1 MVFHEDASV
10 LGLNKPAGLSSQGGR
25 GQVVTLDEMLWAFA
39 KPGKARP
46 RLIHRLDRDTS
57 GVILAA
63 RTQPAASFLGKAMMA
78 TLAREGANVIGSA
91 RTQSTL
97 DAEVAEVDDN
107 GGKAV
112 AVAADMSDDV
122 QVGRVIDA
130 ANAEFGGLDGLV
142 NNAGVGYGYR
152 SVRPDSML
160 PIVESP
166 LEDWDHVMGI
176 NLGSVVYAS
185 RRALPIMVEQGSG
198 SIVNVASILGMVGHH
213 DAHAYTT
220 AKGAII
226 NLTRSMAKTYGPMNV
241 RSNCLCPG
249 YIDTPM
255 IADYTE
261 YLNAEETRNSWG
273 CPMGRTGR
281 PEEIA
286 NAVLYLLSDMSTYT
300 NGAVLPVDGGFTAC

>member
-1 MVFHEDASV
+1 M
-10 LGLNKPAGLSSQGGR
+10 GLMDGKTV
-25 GQVVTLDEMLWAFA
+25 VVT
-39 KPGKARP
+39 G
-46 RLIHRLDRDTS
+46 
-57 GVILAA
+57 
-63 RTQPAASFLGKAMMA
+63 ASTGLGKAMMA

-97 DAEVAEVDDN
+97 DAAVAEVVAN

-130 ANAEFGGLDGLV
+130 ATAEFGGLDGLV

>member
-1 MVFHEDASV
+1 MDGKTV
-10 LGLNKPAGLSSQGGR
+10 
-25 GQVVTLDEMLWAFA
+25 VVT
-39 KPGKARP
+39 G
-46 RLIHRLDRDTS
+46 
-57 GVILAA
+57 
-63 RTQPAASFLGKAMMA
+63 ASTGLGKAMMA

-97 DAEVAEVDDN
+97 DAAVAEVVAN

-130 ANAEFGGLDGLV
+130 ATAEFGGLDGLV

>member
-1 MVFHEDASV
+1 MDGKTV
-10 LGLNKPAGLSSQGGR
+10 
-25 GQVVTLDEMLWAFA
+25 VVT
-39 KPGKARP
+39 G
-46 RLIHRLDRDTS
+46 
-57 GVILAA
+57 
-63 RTQPAASFLGKAMMA
+63 ASTGLGKAMMA

-97 DAEVAEVDDN
+97 DAAVAEVVAN

-130 ANAEFGGLDGLV
+130 ATAEFGGLDGLV

-286 NAVLYLLSDMSTYT
+286 DAVLYLLSDMSTYT

>member
-1 MVFHEDASV
+1 MDGKTVIVTGAST
-10 LGLNKPAGLSSQGGR
+10 G
-25 GQVVTLDEMLWAFA
+25 
-39 KPGKARP
+39 
-46 RLIHRLDRDTS
+46 
-57 GVILAA
+57 
-63 RTQPAASFLGKAMMA
+63 LGKAMMA

-97 DAEVAEVDDN
+97 DAAVAEVVAA

-122 QVGRVIDA
+122 QVGRVIDSA
-130 ANAEFGGLDGLV
+130 TTEFGGLDGLV

-286 NAVLYLLSDMSTYT
+286 DAVLYLLSDMSTYT

>member
-1 MVFHEDASV
+1 MDGKTV
-10 LGLNKPAGLSSQGGR
+10 
-25 GQVVTLDEMLWAFA
+25 VVT
-39 KPGKARP
+39 G
-46 RLIHRLDRDTS
+46 
-57 GVILAA
+57 
-63 RTQPAASFLGKAMMA
+63 ASTGLGKAMMA

-97 DAEVAEVDDN
+97 DAAVAEVVAN

-130 ANAEFGGLDGLV
+130 ATAEFGGLDGLV

-160 PIVESP
+160 AIVESP

-286 NAVLYLLSDMSTYT
+286 DAVLYLLSDMSTYT

>member
-1 MVFHEDASV
+1 M
-10 LGLNKPAGLSSQGGR
+10 GLMDGKTV
-25 GQVVTLDEMLWAFA
+25 VVT
-39 KPGKARP
+39 G
-46 RLIHRLDRDTS
+46 
-57 GVILAA
+57 
-63 RTQPAASFLGKAMMA
+63 ASTGLGKAMMA

-97 DAEVAEVDDN
+97 DAAVAEVVAN

-130 ANAEFGGLDGLV
+130 ATAEFGGLDGLV

-160 PIVESP
+160 AIVESP

-185 RRALPIMVEQGSG
+185 RRALPIMIEQGSG

-286 NAVLYLLSDMSTYT
+286 DAVLYLLSDMSTYT

>member
-1 MVFHEDASV
+1 M
-10 LGLNKPAGLSSQGGR
+10 GLMDGKTV
-25 GQVVTLDEMLWAFA
+25 VVT
-39 KPGKARP
+39 G
-46 RLIHRLDRDTS
+46 
-57 GVILAA
+57 
-63 RTQPAASFLGKAMMA
+63 ASTGLGKAMMA

-97 DAEVAEVDDN
+97 DAAVAEVVAA

-112 AVAADMSDDV
+112 AVSADMSDDV

-130 ANAEFGGLDGLV
+130 ATAEFGGLDGLV

-281 PEEIA
+281 PDEIA